1 MCGKSRQPSPSRRPA
16 GIDKRGMAWNHVLL
30 IHTDAKEPD
39 VKAIVLSVFLGGL
52 AVCVLTGA
60 SVLWALLLG
69 LACFAGYALR
79 QGHAPRDVA
88 LMLWSGVRSVRNILI
103 IFGLIGMLTAVW
115 RASGTLPFIIHHTL
129 QWVDP
134 AYFILW
140 VFLLC
145 CLLSLLLGTAF
156 GSVSTLGV
164 IFMMLARSAGLDELA
179 TAGAIMS
186 GIYVGDRCSPVSSS
200 AALVCALTNTNIY
213 ANMRRMWTTS
223 ALPFALTCAGYLAL
237 SLSGPA
243 RLAAPDAAGQLDRF
257 FILSGWTLLPA
268 ACIVVLSLFR
278 ADVKQAMF
286 WSILAGGAVCLTVQG
301 MEPGELFACLAFG
314 YTPAPGAEILAGG
327 GIRSMLQVAGI
338 VLLSS
343 SYSGIFDATDLLS
356 GFGGLIRRLAER
368 IGTFRAMTLASVP
381 VSGISCNQTLA
392 TILTAQ
398 LCRPLLRPQAGHG
411 DPPRKQRHPH
421 SRADPVEHRR
431 QPPLRHAR
439 RDDGLPPVC
448 VVFVPCPAGE
458 RAAQR
463 PRPRRARTRHLH
475 LTVPP
480 DGSGWS
486 LRLEI
491 PFGGS
496 ASPSRSGLPVPAAR
510 VRVAR
515 PRFSNAESLHPYPG
529 EKAME
534 GLIGPLISFIGAV
547 LIGIVVGKYIAS
559 KRK

>member
-129 QWVDP
+129 QWVD
-134 AYFILW
+134 
-140 VFLLC
+140 
-145 CLLSLLLGTAF
+145 LLLLHPVGLPPVLPAEPPARHGVRLGQHPRRHFYDAGPFRRAGRACHRRGYHERHLRRGQMLTRIIQCGARLCAHEYQYIREYAPHVDNLGTPLRPDLRGLSGAVPLRPGAARGTGRRRTDGPF
-156 GSVSTLGV
+156 FHSQRLDA
-164 IFMMLARSAGLDELA
+164 LARRLYRRPEPVPRRRETGHVLEHPRGGRRLPDR
-179 TAGAIMS
+179 TGHGA
-186 GIYVGDRCSPVSSS
+186 R
-200 AALVCALTNTNIY
+200 
-213 ANMRRMWTTS
+213 
-223 ALPFALTCAGYLAL
+223 
-237 SLSGPA
+237 
-243 RLAAPDAAGQLDRF
+243 
-257 FILSGWTLLPA
+257 
-268 ACIVVLSLFR
+268 
-278 ADVKQAMF
+278 
-286 WSILAGGAVCLTVQG
+286 
-301 MEPGELFACLAFG
+301 ELFACLAFG
-314 YTPAPGAEILAGG
+314 YTPAHGAEILAGG

-343 SYSGIFDATDLLS
+343 SYSGIFDVTDLLS

-398 LCRPLLRPQAGHG
+398 LCRPCYARRQDMAIPLE
-411 DPPRKQRHPH
+411 KQRHPH

-515 PRFSNAESLHPYPG
+515 PRFSNAESLHP
-529 EKAME
+529 
-534 GLIGPLISFIGAV
+534 
-547 LIGIVVGKYIAS
+547 
-559 KRK
+559 

>member
-16 GIDKRGMAWNHVLL
+16 GIDKHGMAWNHVLL

-398 LCRPLLRPQAGHG
+398 LCRPCYA
-411 DPPRKQRHPH
+411 
-421 SRADPVEHRR
+421 RR
-431 QPPLRHAR
+431 QDMAIPLENSAILIAALIPWSIA
-439 RDDGLPPVC
+439 GSLPCATLGVTMACLPYALYLYL
-448 VVFVPCPAGE
+448 VPLANALRKDPG
-458 RAAQR
+458 
-463 PRPRRARTRHLH
+463 
-475 LTVPP
+475 P
-480 DGSGWS
+480 DGP
-486 LRLEI
+486 E
-491 PFGGS
+491 
-496 ASPSRSGLPVPAAR
+496 PAT
-510 VRVAR
+510 
-515 PRFSNAESLHPYPG
+515 S
-529 EKAME
+529 
-534 GLIGPLISFIGAV
+534 I
-547 LIGIVVGKYIAS
+547 
-559 KRK
+559 

>member
-243 RLAAPDAAGQLDRF
+243 RLAAPDAAGQMDRF

-278 ADVKQAMF
+278 VDVKQAMF

-338 VLLSS
+338 VLLTSAYAGLLEATGLLDGLSS
-343 SYSGIFDATDLLS
+343 LCKRLS
-356 GFGGLIRRLAER
+356 LRLGAFRTTVLAGL
-368 IGTFRAMTLASVP
+368 P
-381 VSGISCNQTLA
+381 VAAVSCNQTLG
-392 TILTAQ
+392 IMLTKQ
-398 LCRPLLRPQAGHG
+398 LCAPLWQNGKEMVLPLENGIVLLAAIIPWSIAGSVPCAIMGVGPECLPYTFYLYMVPLTDMLLR
-411 DPPRKQRHPH
+411 
-421 SRADPVEHRR
+421 RR
-431 QPPLRHAR
+431 
-439 RDDGLPPVC
+439 
-448 VVFVPCPAGE
+448 
-458 RAAQR
+458 
-463 PRPRRARTRHLH
+463 
-475 LTVPP
+475 
-480 DGSGWS
+480 
-486 LRLEI
+486 
-491 PFGGS
+491 
-496 ASPSRSGLPVPAAR
+496 
-510 VRVAR
+510 
-515 PRFSNAESLHPYPG
+515 
-529 EKAME
+529 
-534 GLIGPLISFIGAV
+534 
-547 LIGIVVGKYIAS
+547 
-559 KRK
+559 

>member
-213 ANMRRMWTTS
+213 ANMRRIWTTS

-243 RLAAPDAAGQLDRF
+243 RLTAPDAAGQMDRF

-278 ADVKQAMF
+278 VDVKQAMF

-398 LCRPLLRPQAGHG
+398 LCRPCYA
-411 DPPRKQRHPH
+411 
-421 SRADPVEHRR
+421 RR
-431 QPPLRHAR
+431 QDMAIPLENSAILIAALIPWSIA
-439 RDDGLPPVC
+439 GSLPCATLGVTMACLPYALYLYL
-448 VVFVPCPAGE
+448 VPLANALRKDPG
-458 RAAQR
+458 
-463 PRPRRARTRHLH
+463 
-475 LTVPP
+475 P
-480 DGSGWS
+480 DGP
-486 LRLEI
+486 E
-491 PFGGS
+491 
-496 ASPSRSGLPVPAAR
+496 PAT
-510 VRVAR
+510 
-515 PRFSNAESLHPYPG
+515 S
-529 EKAME
+529 
-534 GLIGPLISFIGAV
+534 I
-547 LIGIVVGKYIAS
+547 
-559 KRK
+559 

>member
-223 ALPFALTCAGYLAL
+223 ALPFALTCAG
-237 SLSGPA
+237 
-243 RLAAPDAAGQLDRF
+243 DRK
-257 FILSGWTLLPA
+257 S
-268 ACIVVLSLFR
+268 VV
-278 ADVKQAMF
+278 
-286 WSILAGGAVCLTVQG
+286 
-301 MEPGELFACLAFG
+301 
-314 YTPAPGAEILAGG
+314 
-327 GIRSMLQVAGI
+327 
-338 VLLSS
+338 
-343 SYSGIFDATDLLS
+343 
-356 GFGGLIRRLAER
+356 
-368 IGTFRAMTLASVP
+368 
-381 VSGISCNQTLA
+381 
-392 TILTAQ
+392 
-398 LCRPLLRPQAGHG
+398 
-411 DPPRKQRHPH
+411 
-421 SRADPVEHRR
+421 
-431 QPPLRHAR
+431 
-439 RDDGLPPVC
+439 
-448 VVFVPCPAGE
+448 
-458 RAAQR
+458 
-463 PRPRRARTRHLH
+463 
-475 LTVPP
+475 
-480 DGSGWS
+480 
-486 LRLEI
+486 
-491 PFGGS
+491 
-496 ASPSRSGLPVPAAR
+496 
-510 VRVAR
+510 
-515 PRFSNAESLHPYPG
+515 
-529 EKAME
+529 
-534 GLIGPLISFIGAV
+534 
-547 LIGIVVGKYIAS
+547 
-559 KRK
+559 

>member
-1 MCGKSRQPSPSRRPA
+1 
-16 GIDKRGMAWNHVLL
+16 
-30 IHTDAKEPD
+30 
-39 VKAIVLSVFLGGL
+39 
-52 AVCVLTGA
+52 
-60 SVLWALLLG
+60 
-69 LACFAGYALR
+69 
-79 QGHAPRDVA
+79 
-88 LMLWSGVRSVRNILI
+88 
-103 IFGLIGMLTAVW
+103 MLTAVW

-278 ADVKQAMF
+278 ADVKQAML
-286 WSILAGGAVCLTVQG
+286 WSILSGGAVCLTVQG

-343 SYSGIFDATDLLS
+343 SYSGIFDATALLS

-398 LCRPLLRPQAGHG
+398 LCRPCYA
-411 DPPRKQRHPH
+411 
-421 SRADPVEHRR
+421 RR
-431 QPPLRHAR
+431 QDMAIPLENSAILIAALIPWSIA
-439 RDDGLPPVC
+439 GSLPCATLGVTMACLPYALYLYL
-448 VVFVPCPAGE
+448 VPLANALRKDPG
-458 RAAQR
+458 
-463 PRPRRARTRHLH
+463 
-475 LTVPP
+475 P
-480 DGSGWS
+480 DGP
-486 LRLEI
+486 E
-491 PFGGS
+491 
-496 ASPSRSGLPVPAAR
+496 PAT
-510 VRVAR
+510 
-515 PRFSNAESLHPYPG
+515 S
-529 EKAME
+529 
-534 GLIGPLISFIGAV
+534 I
-547 LIGIVVGKYIAS
+547 
-559 KRK
+559 

>member
-1 MCGKSRQPSPSRRPA
+1 
-16 GIDKRGMAWNHVLL
+16 
-30 IHTDAKEPD
+30 
-39 VKAIVLSVFLGGL
+39 
-52 AVCVLTGA
+52 
-60 SVLWALLLG
+60 
-69 LACFAGYALR
+69 
-79 QGHAPRDVA
+79 
-88 LMLWSGVRSVRNILI
+88 
-103 IFGLIGMLTAVW
+103 
-115 RASGTLPFIIHHTL
+115 
-129 QWVDP
+129 
-134 AYFILW
+134 
-140 VFLLC
+140 
-145 CLLSLLLGTAF
+145 
-156 GSVSTLGV
+156 
-164 IFMMLARSAGLDELA
+164 MMLARSAGLDELA

-237 SLSGPA
+237 SLSGLA

-278 ADVKQAMF
+278 VDVKQAML
-286 WSILAGGAVCLTVQG
+286 WSILSGGAVCLTVQG

-398 LCRPLLRPQAGHG
+398 LCRPCYA
-411 DPPRKQRHPH
+411 
-421 SRADPVEHRR
+421 RR
-431 QPPLRHAR
+431 QDMAIPLENSAILIAALIPWSIA
-439 RDDGLPPVC
+439 GSLPCATLGVTMACLPYALYLYL
-448 VVFVPCPAGE
+448 VPLANALRKDPG
-458 RAAQR
+458 
-463 PRPRRARTRHLH
+463 
-475 LTVPP
+475 P
-480 DGSGWS
+480 DGP
-486 LRLEI
+486 E
-491 PFGGS
+491 
-496 ASPSRSGLPVPAAR
+496 PAT
-510 VRVAR
+510 
-515 PRFSNAESLHPYPG
+515 S
-529 EKAME
+529 
-534 GLIGPLISFIGAV
+534 I
-547 LIGIVVGKYIAS
+547 
-559 KRK
+559 